1 MPRTDATP
9 ATEKRLPASRGLHR
23 LPALGIARLMNR
35 EDRRISEAVRR
46 VLSPIARAAE
56 LAAGRLRAGGRLIYV
71 GAGSSGR
78 LAALDA
84 AELPPTF
91 GIRRRRVKVLVAGG
105 ARALASSA
113 ERAEDDAR
121 QGRRRLAALARARDV
136 VIGVAASGRTPFT
149 VAALEKARDIGC
161 ATIAVTAVSG
171 SPLARAA
178 DVAVVLKVG
187 AEVLTGSTRLK
198 AGTAT
203 KMALNMISTI
213 AMVRLGYVWSN
224 LMVDMP
230 ATNAK
235 LRRRARRI
243 VMQATGATEKIAASA
258 LKRAGGNARTAI
270 VMVGRGLD
278 ARQARRRLREGGGDL
293 DAALRGSGRRAR
305 TPRNRAPAD
314 GRKKKG

>member
-1 MPRTDATP
+1 
-9 ATEKRLPASRGLHR
+9 
-23 LPALGIARLMNR
+23 MNR
-35 EDRRISEAVRR
+35 EDRAISAALKR

-91 GIRRRRVKVLVAGG
+91 GIARRSVQIVLAGG
-105 ARALASSA
+105 SRALIRSA
-113 ERAEDDAR
+113 ELAEDDAAA
-121 QGRRRLAALARARDV
+121 GRRRMRNLARRGDA

-305 TPRNRAPAD
+305 TPRNRAPAA